1 MVSKTHLN
9 KLQFLTS
16 FGFLDTQHTQ
26 QYIFES
32 CGSTMEAAECE
43 HFGTKLSD
51 NINQM
56 ITTR

>member
-16 FGFLDTQHTQ
+16 FGLLDTQHTQ

-32 CGSTMEAAECE
+32 LEV
-43 HFGTKLSD
+43 
-51 NINQM
+51 Q
-56 ITTR
+56 